1 MRRPDSTKVSR
12 PPTNRAISRCCATA
26 ASPCWGDTIL
36 VRTVP
41 ATSNNPNSAAPA
53 SALSRPG
60 SLSWFILGLVA
71 LLVAGITLF
80 LSPQWRH
87 NLDLQHGWFTPLIF
101 ALLIHEARTRGTQR
115 FLQPTVSVRSG
126 IAGLVLIGLLLLVA
140 GGLYTAAL
148 EWTHALV
155 AAMATSAFCALLA
168 AAWISFALSTVRLVP
183 FNWQAGVAI
192 FLWLLSSPLPPGTYG
207 TLTHGLQAGVT
218 SVVLNALHFL
228 GIAAVQHGNI
238 IQLTNVSVGIEE
250 ACSGVRSLISCVYA
264 GFFIS
269 AALVRRPAARAWVI
283 AMAAPLAIAM
293 NLVRSFTLTLLAH
306 LGVDTTGAWHD
317 VTGYAIIGVTA
328 ALLAGLALFL
338 DRRAT
343 CTPCAPAGK
352 TTLASAHSRLPQIL
366 IASGLSLA
374 ISLVILFVVNTRP
387 ASNPGRPAPDLAAI
401 LPTAFDGWVASPSSE
416 ITQFTAQLQTD
427 RLAQTTYNR
436 KTPQGPLEITV
447 YLAYWPVGATPVSF
461 VATHT
466 PDVCWPGSGWE
477 PKPLKTPRVSLTLGT
492 HQLDAAE
499 YRQFTQSGFLQHVW
513 YWHLYD
519 GRVIHPEG
527 ARSPR
532 QLLVLAFQYGF
543 HREGEQLFVRVS
555 SNQPWE
561 TIASEPLLQEIFA
574 RLAKLGL

>member
-1 MRRPDSTKVSR
+1 M
-12 PPTNRAISRCCATA
+12 N
-26 ASPCWGDTIL
+26 
-36 VRTVP
+36 TVP
-41 ATSNNPNSAAPA
+41 DNPNIPDPLAPV
-53 SALSRPG
+53 SALSRP
-60 SLSWFILGLVA
+60 STLSGFVLGLVA
-71 LLVAGITLF
+71 LLVAGVTLF
-80 LSPQWRH
+80 LWPQWRH
-87 NLDLQHGWFTPLIF
+87 NQDLQHGWFTPLIF
-101 ALLIHEARTRGTQR
+101 ALLIHEARTRGAQR
-115 FLQPTVSVRSG
+115 FLQPTAWVHGSIVC
-126 IAGLVLIGLLLLVA
+126 LLLIGLLLLIA

-168 AAWISFALSTVRLVP
+168 AAWISFALRPVRLVP

-250 ACSGVRSLISCVYA
+250 ACSGVRSLISCVYT

-269 AALVRRPAARAWVI
+269 AALVRRPVARAWVI
-283 AMAAPLAIAM
+283 GLSAPLAITM
-293 NLVRSFTLTLLAH
+293 NLIRSFTLTLLAH

-317 VTGYAIIGVTA
+317 VTGYSIIGVTA

-338 DRRAT
+338 DRHAPDAT
-343 CTPCAPAGK
+343 DIPRSIAPTKSAAVTVVGTRRPQALVAG
-352 TTLASAHSRLPQIL
+352 
-366 IASGLSLA
+366 GLSLA
-374 ISLVILFVVNTRP
+374 IGLVILFVFNTRP
-387 ASNPGRPAPDLAAI
+387 ASNPGRPAPDLAAL
-401 LPTAFDGWVASPSSE
+401 LPATFDGWVASPSSE

-427 RLAQTTYNR
+427 RLAETTYNR

-461 VATHT
+461 VAAHT
-466 PDVCWPGSGWE
+466 PDACWPGSGWE
-477 PKPLKTPRVSLTLGT
+477 AKPLKTPRVPLTIGT

-519 GRVIHPEG
+519 GHVIHPEG

-532 QLLVLAFQYGF
+532 QLLLLAFQYGF
-543 HREGEQLFVRVS
+543 HREGEQLFVRIS

>member
-1 MRRPDSTKVSR
+1 MS
-12 PPTNRAISRCCATA
+12 
-26 ASPCWGDTIL
+26 
-36 VRTVP
+36 TVP
-41 ATSNNPNSAAPA
+41 DTPNHPSQAVPA
-53 SALSRPG
+53 SSLSRVDRLG
-60 SLSWFILGLVA
+60 WFTLGLVA
-71 LLVAGITLF
+71 VLVAGLTLF
-80 LSPQWRH
+80 LLPQWRH

-101 ALLIHEARTRGTQR
+101 ALLIHEARTRGTPR
-115 FLQPTVSVRSG
+115 YLQPTAFVRSG
-126 IAGLVLIGLLLLVA
+126 IAGLLLLGILLLVV

-148 EWTHALV
+148 DWTHALV

-168 AAWISFALSTVRLVP
+168 ATWISFALSSVRLVP
-183 FNWQAGVAI
+183 FNWQAGVAVFI
-192 FLWLLSSPLPPGTYG
+192 WLLSSPLPPGTYG

-238 IQLTNVSVGIEE
+238 IQLTRVSVGIEE

-283 AMAAPLAIAM
+283 ALAAPLAITM
-293 NLVRSFTLTLLAH
+293 NLLRSFTLTLLAH

-338 DRRAT
+338 DRRAPT
-343 CTPCAPAGK
+343 VTTKPQPNAPA
-352 TTLASAHSRLPQIL
+352 TNATSANASPRLPQAL
-366 IASGLSLA
+366 VAGGLSLA

-387 ASNPGRPAPDLAAI
+387 ASNPDRPAPDLAAF
-401 LPTAFDGWVASPSSE
+401 LPMAFDGWEASPSSD
-416 ITQFTAQLQTD
+416 ITQLTAQLQTD

-436 KTPQGPLEITV
+436 KTPRGPLEITV

-466 PDVCWPGSGWE
+466 PDACWPGSGWS
-477 PKPLKTPRVSLTLGT
+477 PMPLETPRVPLIIGT

-532 QLLVLAFQYGF
+532 QLLLLAFHYGF

-574 RLAKLGL
+574 RLGKLGL